1 MDRLLKILSYMLL
14 EPCDAVMC
22 GGATTQGGRRLPA
35 RRQVAGKQDPIPGGK
50 YGLGGRT
57 KVGWSRLSQPRTR
70 ADMGAGGQ
78 EADPGEGGIC
88 D

>member
-1 MDRLLKILSYMLL
+1 MQSCVGVPRK
-14 EPCDAVMC
+14 
-22 GGATTQGGRRLPA
+22 QGGRRLPA
-35 RRQVAGKQDPIPGGK
+35 RSQVAGEQNPIPGGK

-57 KVGWSRLSQPRTR
+57 KAGWSRLSQPRTR

-78 EADPGEGGIC
+78 EADPEEGDIR